1 MREFLRGLD
10 LDSETIDTIMAE
22 HGKLVTKDKEKIQ
35 ELKNDLKK
43 AQDDLAD
50 ANKDVDKKIQDA
62 LATEKKNF
70 EVKMELKDQVHNV
83 DIMMSQLDLEKVVMD
98 ENGKIKSGL
107 KEQLDAIKKTD
118 AFLFKE
124 PANNNN
130 NGFNQAFIKGAT
142 PKNGEGAP
150 QTNLS
155 AGEAFAKSLAQGK
168 NDAVKNSA
176 ESIYF
181 GE

>member
-1 MREFLRGLD
+1 MREFLKGLD

-22 HGKLVTKDKEKIQ
+22 HGKLVTKDKEKIE
-35 ELKNDLKK
+35 ELKKDLKK
-43 AQDDLAD
+43 AQDDLTE
-50 ANKDVDKKIQDA
+50 ANKDVDKKVQDA
-62 LATEKKNF
+62 LATEKKNY

-83 DIMMSQLDLEKVVMD
+83 DIMMTQLDLEKVVMD

-124 PANNNN
+124 SAANNNN
-130 NGFNQAFIKGAT
+130 AAQAFIKGAT

-176 ESIYF
+176 DSIYF